1 MKLILLFLSMCVAS
15 LNSHA
20 YEAEFL
26 GWKTG
31 WNGRFVSKLPSK
43 ESACDALLQ
52 KLIDTNGLTLLPPY
66 IPWSVNVILHPI
78 DQIYFYC
85 GFKAANNPTHNVLG
99 DFWSD
104 TLETEYACPQP
115 HSKLVYPTP
124 NYAYAVPE
132 CVCESPYYEKGGM
145 CVPRTITINGASST
159 MALPSEVGPIAQQVN
174 VEMSGDENKTF
185 TVIVSIKDAK
195 TNASQS
201 ITGVTDSAGNFEFM
215 YVPPYMRAT
224 DVDLTATCSGCEN
237 TASKSIS
244 VSWID
249 TATPQEPQMCRR

>member
-1 MKLILLFLSMCVAS
+1 MKLIILFFTFCVAS
-15 LNSHA
+15 LSAHA
-20 YEAEFL
+20 YEADFL

-31 WNGRFVSKLPSK
+31 WNGRYVSEMSSK
-43 ESACDALLQ
+43 EDACDALLQ
-52 KLIDTNGLTLLPPY
+52 KIIATNGINLALPLS
-66 IPWSVNVILHPI
+66 PWSVNVLLHPQ
-78 DQIYFYC
+78 DHRYYYC
-85 GFKAANNPTHNVLG
+85 IFRAANNTSADVWGN
-99 DFWSD
+99 FWSSE
-104 TLETEYACPQP
+104 LLTEYACPQP

-159 MALPSEVGPIAQQVN
+159 MALPSGVGPIAQQVK
-174 VEMSGDENKTF
+174 VDVSGDESKTF
-185 TVIVSIKDAK
+185 TVNVSIKDTK

-224 DVDLTATCSGCEN
+224 EVNLTATCSGCEN
-237 TASKSIS
+237 TATKSIS
-244 VSWID
+244 VSGVD
-249 TATPQEPQMCRR
+249 AEDPQMCRR